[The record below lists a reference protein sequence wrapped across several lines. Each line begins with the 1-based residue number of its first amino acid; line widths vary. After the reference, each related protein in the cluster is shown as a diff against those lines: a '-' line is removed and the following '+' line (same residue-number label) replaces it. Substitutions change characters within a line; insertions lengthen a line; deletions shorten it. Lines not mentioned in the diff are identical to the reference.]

1 MYRDP
6 IGHRIKTINN
16 LMRKTMD
23 KKTGQRPD
31 RATLMH
37 CLIIGFV
44 QDREDSGLD
53 TFPKDI
59 EKEFS
64 INRSTTSEMLK
75 LMCKKGM
82 IEREEVEYDAR
93 LKKIVL
99 TESSR
104 NHNRQIE
111 DKMKELL
118 SDTQIEESRIASEVI
133 IYADKIC
140 TDEETVRLKSHIRHM
155 KEVLADGEGIGR
167 KLDFIAQE
175 MNREA
180 NTILSKANDL
190 EVSNTG
196 IGLKTEI
203 EKVREQIQNIE

>member
-37 CLIIGFV
+37 CWIIGFV
-44 QDREDSGLD
+44 RDREDSGLD

-82 IEREEVEYDAR
+82 IEREEVEYMVPGLRGVVEKRSFGVVDY
-93 LKKIVL
+93 LF
-99 TESSR
+99 E
-104 NHNRQIE
+104 RQVGE
-111 DKMKELL
+111 FGTLDKVVEVVDVGFLMFSVME
-118 SDTQIEESRIASEVI
+118 IHRASAYGRFQCVGG
-133 IYADKIC
+133 
-140 TDEETVRLKSHIRHM
+140 V
-155 KEVLADGEGIGR
+155 R
-167 KLDFIAQE
+167 KLRLAVFH
-175 MNREA
+175 
-180 NTILSKANDL
+180 SCSF
-190 EVSNTG
+190 EVNS
-196 IGLKTEI
+196 ICKTH
-203 EKVREQIQNIE
+203 RRDMWFT

>member
-37 CLIIGFV
+37 CWIIGFV

-190 EVSNTG
+190 ETSNLA
-196 IGLKTEI
+196 IDLKTEI